1 MKGAG
6 IMAVV
11 LLSGCV
17 GGASRPMPLAESGPV
32 AVNLG
37 AASYIADLQPG
48 ERGAVLALT
57 RDASPFGYD
66 EGAEAKRAAVQ
77 FCASRKARLNPGSY
91 GHFVGGAW
99 LFRGGCA

>member
-1 MKGAG
+1 
-6 IMAVV
+6 MAMVG
-11 LLSGCV
+11 LSGCV
-17 GGASRPMPLAESGPV
+17 GAGTRPMPLAESGPV

-77 FCASRKARLNPGSY
+77 FCTNRGARLNPGSY
-91 GHFVGGAW
+91 GHFVSGAW
-99 LFRGGCA
+99 LFKGGCA